1 VVFLGLG
8 GGVGAAVAGGG
19 DATTG
24 GGVQR
29 GGGGGGVTVGSDVAE
44 MTGMPVLDE
53 ADGAPEATGGAVAV
67 AAWLAGA
74 AGAMA
79 VVGGCAAVAGGA
91 GLLLNIVNDTIVA
104 PAATA
109 AMSATIATTPLRDL
123 GACASDVSSD
133 AEPSV
138 AYDSEPGAGGSDTR
152 GVSFA
157 IISPGGRGRG
167 TSGLVRSN
175 GKEADEE
182 EEGGAAR

>member
-8 GGVGAAVAGGG
+8 GAGAAVAGGG
-19 DATTG
+19 DTTTG
-24 GGVQR
+24 GGVHR

-44 MTGMPVLDE
+44 ITGMLLAAEDG
-53 ADGAPEATGGAVAV
+53 ADGAAVDEAAGADAVAV
-67 AAWLAGA
+67 GVAGA
-74 AGAMA
+74 T
-79 VVGGCAAVAGGA
+79 VAGGA
-91 GLLLNIVNDTIVA
+91 AAATGGWCLPLNIVNDTIVA

-109 AMSATIATTPLRDL
+109 AMSATIATSPLRDF
-123 GACASDVSSD
+123 GGGASDVSSD

-175 GKEADEE
+175 GKEDEE
-182 EEGGAAR
+182 EDGGAAR